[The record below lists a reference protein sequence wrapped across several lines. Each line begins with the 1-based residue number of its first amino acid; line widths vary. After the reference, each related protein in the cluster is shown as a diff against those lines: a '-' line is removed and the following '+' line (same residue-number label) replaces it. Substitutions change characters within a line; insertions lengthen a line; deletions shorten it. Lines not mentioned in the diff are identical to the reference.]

1 MAAQNKK
8 PRELTGWHVLIMLI
22 VFFGIIIAVNIYFI
36 TAAVSSFRGEDV
48 KGSYRQGL
56 EYNETIAQRETQSEL
71 GWNIS
76 ANVTS
81 QADGS
86 AYIIIAALD
95 KNSLPLNGLA
105 FEAVLRHP
113 TDLKEDR
120 PIALIPMGEGKYKSA
135 LDMNEGSWQLRATAQ
150 SGEQAFRFQH
160 SFRLP

>member
-1 MAAQNKK
+1 
-8 PRELTGWHVLIMLI
+8 
-22 VFFGIIIAVNIYFI
+22 
-36 TAAVSSFRGEDV
+36 
-48 KGSYRQGL
+48 
-56 EYNETIAQRETQSEL
+56 
-71 GWNIS
+71 
-76 ANVTS
+76 
-81 QADGS
+81 
-86 AYIIIAALD
+86 
-95 KNSLPLNGLA
+95 LA